1 MSNTGA
7 ARPLP
12 KTLDVAVIGG
22 GIIGV
27 STAYALA
34 RAGVRVG
41 VFEKGHIGG
50 EQSSRNWG
58 WVRTLGRDPAEVPL
72 AIRAKQLWAD
82 IQAQVDVGF
91 RNTGVLYLQEADADR
106 QQHQG
111 WLQSVRDYGVD
122 ATLLERAALSSLI
135 PASARQWSGA
145 MYSASDGVAEP
156 AIATQRI
163 ADLARQAGALVHENC
178 AVRGVE
184 QSGGKVSA
192 VVTEHGAVAV
202 QSALLAGGAWSR
214 LFCGNLGVEF
224 PQLKVRGSVLR
235 TTALDAGPLAAVNGK
250 NFTCRKRGDG
260 GYTVSQFGA
269 SMADLVPDSFR
280 LFGSFVRSWLRNRDF
295 VRLRVGKRFFEE
307 LAVPRRFALDQVS
320 PFERTRVLDP
330 GPSQAGLR
338 QAWQNL
344 VHAFPEFAQARVAQ
358 SWAGYIDVTP
368 DALPVMSA
376 VDAVPG
382 LYLASGFSGHGFGIG
397 PAAGEVMKDLLLGNR
412 PAVDMGAFRLGRFL

>member
-1 MSNTGA
+1 
-7 ARPLP
+7 
-12 KTLDVAVIGG
+12 
-22 GIIGV
+22 
-27 STAYALA
+27 
-34 RAGVRVG
+34 
-41 VFEKGHIGG
+41 
-50 EQSSRNWG
+50 
-58 WVRTLGRDPAEVPL
+58 
-72 AIRAKQLWAD
+72 
-82 IQAQVDVGF
+82 
-91 RNTGVLYLQEADADR
+91 
-106 QQHQG
+106 
-111 WLQSVRDYGVD
+111 
-122 ATLLERAALSSLI
+122 
-135 PASARQWSGA
+135 
-145 MYSASDGVAEP
+145 
-156 AIATQRI
+156 ATQRI

-235 TTALDAGPLAAVNGK
+235 TTALDAGPLAAINGK

-338 QAWQNL
+338 QAWQNV

-397 PAAGEVMKDLLLGNR
+397 PAAGGPVVGGLLRRVSRRVDGDVGCGRCDGHLPGVRILRARVRHRLRRGRGDER
-412 PAVDMGAFRLGRFL
+412 PAVGQPARCRYGRVPIGALFISCTMGSR